1 MISIRKYQEIDFSR
15 LCQIHDQARK
25 QELKSANLEAAFI
38 PLEIAAEKEGLFRDY
53 QVYVA
58 VMENNVVGF
67 VAFNKEELG
76 WLYVDPDF
84 QHQGI
89 GSKLI
94 DFVLGSP
101 YKPIYLEVLKGN
113 PAKNLYLKKGFKTI
127 KREKG
132 QMPGNEKFQVEVDL
146 MKYK

>member
-1 MISIRKYQEIDFSR
+1 MISIRKYQENDFLR
-15 LCQIHDQARK
+15 LCEIHDQARK
-25 QELKSANLEAAFI
+25 QELKSANLEEAFI
-38 PLEIAAEKEGLFRDY
+38 PLKTASKKEGLFRDY

-58 VMENNVVGF
+58 IKEDNVVGF

-76 WLYVDPDF
+76 WLYVDPAF

-94 DFVLGSP
+94 DFIVSSP

-113 PAKNLYLKKGFKTI
+113 PAKNLYLKKGFKVI
-127 KREKG
+127 RHEKG

-146 MKYK
+146 MKY